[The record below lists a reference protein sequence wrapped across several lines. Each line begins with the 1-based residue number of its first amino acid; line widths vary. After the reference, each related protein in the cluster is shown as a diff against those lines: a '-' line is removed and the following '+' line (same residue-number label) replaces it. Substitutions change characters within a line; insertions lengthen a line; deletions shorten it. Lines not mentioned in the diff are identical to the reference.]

1 VQQKELNNEP
11 SRSVVGKHP
20 IPLPLA
26 WVGSNFNGCKAFRG
40 GDESD
45 GIGFLFKDNDFG
57 GAGNDFFLFPS
68 QLDRLMFRLGI
79 NFTPAGLITLI
90 SLVDNFMFG
99 S

>member
-1 VQQKELNNEP
+1 
-11 SRSVVGKHP
+11 
-20 IPLPLA
+20 
-26 WVGSNFNGCKAFRG
+26 
-40 GDESD
+40 
-45 GIGFLFKDNDFG
+45 LFKDNDFG
-57 GAGNDFFLFPS
+57 GAGYDFFLFPS

>member
-1 VQQKELNNEP
+1 MSAVEP

-20 IPLPLA
+20 IPFRSVRIGGA
-26 WVGSNFNGCKAFRG
+26 FNGCKAFRG
-40 GDESD
+40 GNVVD

-57 GAGNDFFLFPS
+57 GAGYDFFLFPS